1 MLVYIQNNL
10 ENNIEYMVNN
20 KSNLIGT
27 IRVELN
33 LYEIDNDEFSMEIVN
48 DDDNY
53 LINRINHN
61 LKILDIIRNNN
72 KIKAYESII
81 KEKQDLINESVHR
94 KKQDILEVAKY
105 MVSKE
110 KEIIYYQHQ
119 IEDLNHK
126 MQNNI
131 NNALNA
137 NLNTCDKLEMNIP
150 NTPSAYINNK
160 TINNTIDSI
169 NDINTTLSNKIT
181 DKKKETNETE
191 NIKNDCILDI
201 IKKSLDQNILDGDDS
216 NIPYKINYI
225 DNNNIINLKYINLN
239 CIIEI
244 KDTKKNIGKNDIKKF
259 INTYINTQGVD
270 LYNCGIFISYSS
282 NFTTNSKIKDFD
294 ILTVNNKP
302 IIFISN
308 FDNVPST
315 NKITYAIKLLQSI
328 FNYKISNNINDDEI
342 NTYIN
347 LINQYYDILEAHI
360 DIYDEKIIKYNT
372 KLVNY
377 TKKIECTK
385 NKLESINLKKKDY
398 IENLKVLE
406 NIPTLQLGMFENN
419 TLLTEKNIENNT
431 HLSEEYVDVQ
441 NEELIDKIDENNDTK
456 KNIENTSSDNENE
469 DETYS
474 ENFSNSSVKSNDEN

>member
-1 MLVYIQNNL
+1 
-10 ENNIEYMVNN
+10 MVND

-27 IRVELN
+27 IKVELN

-53 LINRINHN
+53 LINRINNN

-72 KIKAYESII
+72 KIRAYESII
-81 KEKQDLINESVHR
+81 KEKQDLINESIHR

-131 NNALNA
+131 DIALQNS
-137 NLNTCDKLEMNIP
+137 LNTCNKLEINIP
-150 NTPSAYINNK
+150 NTHSAHINNEK
-160 TINNTIDSI
+160 
-169 NDINTTLSNKIT
+169 INTPPISNKNIDIVKENNITPSNKIINSE
-181 DKKKETNETE
+181 KEPNKTE
-191 NIKNDCILDI
+191 NSKDGCILDM
-201 IKKSLDQNILDGDDS
+201 IKKSLDQNILDKDS
-216 NIPYKINYI
+216 EMPYKINYI

-244 KDTKKNIGKNDIKKF
+244 KNTKKNIGKNDIKKF
-259 INTYINTQGVD
+259 INTYINTQGPE
-270 LYNCGIFISYSS
+270 LYNCGIFISYCS
-282 NFTTNSKIKDFD
+282 NYTTNSKIKDFD

-308 FDNVPST
+308 FNNTYST
-315 NKITYAIKLLQSI
+315 NKITYAVKLLQSI

-360 DIYDEKIIKYNT
+360 DMYDEKIIKYNN

-377 TKKIECTK
+377 TKKIDNTQ

-406 NIPTLQLGMFENN
+406 NIPTLQLGI
-419 TLLTEKNIENNT
+419 IENNT
-431 HLSEEYVDVQ
+431 PLTEPLTESDTPLSEEYINVQ
-441 NEELIDKIDENNDTK
+441 NEEIIDDIE
-456 KNIENTSSDNENE
+456 KNIENTSENTISDNENE
-469 DETYS
+469 DNENEIYS
-474 ENFSNSSVKSNDEN
+474 ENFSNTSVKSNEEN

>member
-1 MLVYIQNNL
+1 MIND
-10 ENNIEYMVNN
+10 

-33 LYEIDNDEFSMEIVN
+33 LYEIDNDEFSMEIINN
-48 DDDNY
+48 DNNY
-53 LINRINHN
+53 LINRINN
-61 LKILDIIRNNN
+61 NFKILDIIRNNN
-72 KIKAYESII
+72 KIKTYESII
-81 KEKQDLINESVHR
+81 KEKQNLINESINR

-131 NNALNA
+131 DIALQN
-137 NLNTCDKLEMNIP
+137 NLNTCDKLEIDIP
-150 NTPSAYINNK
+150 NTHSVHKNDK
-160 TINNTIDSI
+160 TINTPISNKNIDMENENNI
-169 NDINTTLSNKIT
+169 TLSDKIIDNEKEPNK
-181 DKKKETNETE
+181 TE
-191 NIKNDCILDI
+191 NIKDGCILDI
-201 IKKSLDQNILDGDDS
+201 IKKSLDQNILDNDS
-216 NIPYKINYI
+216 EMPYKINYI

-244 KDTKKNIGKNDIKKF
+244 KNTKKNIGKNDIKKF
-259 INTYINTQGVD
+259 INTYINTQGPE
-270 LYNCGIFISYSS
+270 LYNCGIFISYCS
-282 NFTTNSKIKDFD
+282 NYTTNSKIKDFD

-308 FDNVPST
+308 FNNTYST
-315 NKITYAIKLLQSI
+315 NKIIYAIKLLQSI

-360 DIYDEKIIKYNT
+360 DMYDEKIIKYNN

-377 TKKIECTK
+377 TKKIDNTK

-398 IENLKVLE
+398 IKNLKVLE
-406 NIPTLQLGMFENN
+406 NIPTLQLGI
-419 TLLTEKNIENNT
+419 IENNT
-431 HLSEEYVDVQ
+431 SLAEPITENNTSLSEEFVNVQ
-441 NEELIDKIDENNDTK
+441 NEEIIDDME
-456 KNIENTSSDNENE
+456 KNIENTSVNTLSDNENK
-469 DETYS
+469 DENEIYS
-474 ENFSNSSVKSNDEN
+474 ENFSNTSVKSNDDN